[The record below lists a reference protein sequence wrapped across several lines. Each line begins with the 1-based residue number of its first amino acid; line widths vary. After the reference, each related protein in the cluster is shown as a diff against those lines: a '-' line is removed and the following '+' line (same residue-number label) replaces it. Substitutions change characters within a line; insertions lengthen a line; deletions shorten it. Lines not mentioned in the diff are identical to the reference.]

1 MRKITLLLIAAFLVG
16 AVALTCQAGPKK
28 KTAKAVTT
36 KNILRKNMGHDII
49 MPSKEVTAQLGKTAS
64 EVIFNP
70 TKVTLYRL
78 EGRDTIKDG
87 EVEVEKYFVRVDTV
101 GTLDKEYVKL
111 VQYLLI
117 ADPENYKTDSI
128 LVRSPYIPSIEMEFA
143 QKDQTVSVLVSLSD
157 LSWTLISD
165 GKKQFNYNYAEKN
178 AIRRLFKNV
187 FNLKGTAK

>member
-87 EVEVEKYFVRVDTV
+87 EVEVDKNFVRVDTV

-117 ADPENYKTDSI
+117 ADTANYSTDSMR
-128 LVRSPYIPSIEMEFA
+128 VKSPYYPEIELVFE
-143 QKDQTVSVLVSLSD
+143 QKNVSATVLVSLSD
-157 LSWTLISD
+157 FSWTLISD
-165 GKKQFNYNYAEKN
+165 GKKQFTYNYAEKN
-178 AIRRLFKNV
+178 AIRRLFINI
-187 FNLKGTAK
+187 FNFKGIK